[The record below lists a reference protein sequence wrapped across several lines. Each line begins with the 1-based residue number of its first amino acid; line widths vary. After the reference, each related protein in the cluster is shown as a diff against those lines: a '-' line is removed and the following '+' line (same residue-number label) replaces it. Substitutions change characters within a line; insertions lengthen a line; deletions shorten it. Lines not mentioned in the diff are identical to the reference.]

1 MRVGVLG
8 GTFDPVHR
16 GHLALAGAARDELGL
31 GEVLFVPAG
40 QPWRKAGR
48 IVAPAGDRLA
58 MLRLALEGE
67 AVFRVETLE
76 VDRHGPS
83 YTADTLEAL
92 RAARPEDELFFIVG
106 EDALADLPNWVRPE
120 RILELA
126 TLAVARRAGV
136 RPMAGEGLPGLRERA
151 VWLKMPLVRV
161 SATEIRER
169 VRRGEPIDGM
179 VPPAVAAYIR
189 EQGLYRDEQGRAG
202 LKPRSYNT

>member
-1 MRVGVLG
+1 MAGLRVGVLG

-16 GHLALAGAARDELGL
+16 GHLALARAARDELGL
-31 GEVLFVPAG
+31 DEVLFVPAG

-48 IVAPAGDRLA
+48 IVAPAGHRLA

-67 AVFRVETLE
+67 AEFRVETLE
-76 VDRHGPS
+76 LDRPGPS

-92 RAARPEDELFFIVG
+92 RAARPDDEMFLVLG

-126 TLAVARRAGV
+126 TLAVARREVGPRA
-136 RPMAGEGLPGLRERA
+136 AGERLPGLSERV
-151 VWLKMPLVRV
+151 VWLKMPLVPV
-161 SATEIRER
+161 SATAIRER
-169 VRRGEPIDGM
+169 VRRGEPIGDM

-189 EQGLYRDEQGRAG
+189 ERGLYRG
-202 LKPRSYNT
+202 

>member
-1 MRVGVLG
+1 MAGLRLGVLG

-16 GHLALAGAARDELGL
+16 GHLALAAAARDELGL

-48 IVAPAGDRLA
+48 SIGSEEHRLA
-58 MLRLALEGE
+58 MLRRALEGE
-67 AVFRVETLE
+67 DAFRVATLE
-76 VDRHGPS
+76 LERDGPS

-92 RAARPEDELFFIVG
+92 QAARPDDELVFILG

-126 TLAVARRAGV
+126 RLAVARRSD
-136 RPMAGEGLPGLRERA
+136 MASRAVEEAERRLPGLAKRV
-151 VWLKMPLVRV
+151 VWLKMPLVEV

-169 VRRGEPIDGM
+169 VRRGQPIDEM
-179 VPPAVAAYIR
+179 VPPAVEAYIR
-189 EQGLYRDEQGRAG
+189 EHGLYR
-202 LKPRSYNT
+202 T

>member
-16 GHLALAGAARDELGL
+16 GHLALARAARVELTL
-31 GEVLFVPAG
+31 DEVLFVPAG

-48 IVAPAGDRLA
+48 IVAPADDRLA

-67 AVFRVETLE
+67 PAFRVERLE
-76 VDRHGPS
+76 MDRPGPS
-83 YTADTLEAL
+83 YTAETLEGL
-92 RAARPEDELFFIVG
+92 RAARPDDELSCILG
-106 EDALADLPNWVRPE
+106 EDALADLPHWVRPE

-126 TLAVARRAGV
+126 TLAVGRREGV
-136 RPMAGEGLPGLRERA
+136 PRAAGERLAGLSERV
-151 VWLKMPLVRV
+151 VWLKMPLVPV

-169 VRRGEPIDGM
+169 VRRGEPIGEM

-189 EQGLYRDEQGRAG
+189 ERGLY
-202 LKPRSYNT
+202 KT

>member
-1 MRVGVLG
+1 MAGLRFGVLG

-16 GHLALAGAARDELGL
+16 GHLALARAARDELAL
-31 GEVLFVPAG
+31 DEVLFVPAG

-48 IVAPAGDRLA
+48 IVAPASHRLA

-67 AVFRVETLE
+67 AEFWVETLE
-76 VDRHGPS
+76 LGRPGPS

-92 RAARPEDELFFIVG
+92 RAARPDDELFLILG
-106 EDALADLPNWVRPE
+106 EDALADLPNWVRPG

-126 TLAVARRAGV
+126 TLAVASRAGV
-136 RPMAGEGLPGLRERA
+136 ARGAAEPLRGLSERT
-151 VWLKMPLVRV
+151 VWLAMPLVPV

-169 VRRGEPIDGM
+169 VRRGLPVDEL

-189 EQGLYRDEQGRAG
+189 EQGLYR
-202 LKPRSYNT
+202 T

>member
-16 GHLALAGAARDELGL
+16 GHLALACAARDELAL
-31 GEVLFVPAG
+31 DEVLFVAAG

-48 IVAPAGDRLA
+48 IVAPAEDRLA

-67 AVFRVETLE
+67 PAFRVETLE
-76 VDRHGPS
+76 LDRPGPS

-92 RAARPEDELFFIVG
+92 RAARPDDELFCILG

-120 RILELA
+120 RILELS
-126 TLAVARRAGV
+126 TLVVARREGV
-136 RPMAGEGLPGLRERA
+136 PRAAGERLPGLNER
-151 VWLKMPLVRV
+151 VVRLQMPLVPV
-161 SATEIRER
+161 SATAIRER
-169 VRRGEPIDGM
+169 VSRGEPIGEM

-189 EQGLYRDEQGRAG
+189 ERGLYR
-202 LKPRSYNT
+202 T

>member
-16 GHLALAGAARDELGL
+16 GHLALARAARDELGL
-31 GEVLFVPAG
+31 DEVRFVPAG

-48 IVAPAGDRLA
+48 IVAPAEHRLA
-58 MLRLALEGE
+58 MLRLALAGQS
-67 AVFRVETLE
+67 AFRVEALE
-76 VDRHGPS
+76 LERPGPS

-92 RAARPEDELFFIVG
+92 AEAGPGDELFFIVG

-126 TLAVARRAGV
+126 ILAVARRADV
-136 RPMAGEGLPGLRERA
+136 TPSALAEAEAKLAGLTERA
-151 VWLKMPLVRV
+151 VWLKMPLVPV

-169 VRRGEPIDGM
+169 VRRGEPVEGL
-179 VPPAVAAYIR
+179 VPPPVEAYIR
-189 EQGLYRDEQGRAG
+189 EHGLYRDAGQG
-202 LKPRSYNT
+202 

>member
-1 MRVGVLG
+1 MAGLRVGVLG

-16 GHLALAGAARDELGL
+16 GHLALARAARDELALDG
-31 GEVLFVPAG
+31 VLFVPAG

-48 IVAPAGDRLA
+48 IVAAAEDRLA

-67 AVFRVETLE
+67 AAFRVETLE
-76 VDRHGPS
+76 LDRPGPS

-92 RAARPEDELFFIVG
+92 RAVRPEDELYCIAG

-126 TLAVARRAGV
+126 TLAVARREDAAAAAAE
-136 RPMAGEGLPGLRERA
+136 RLPGLPERL
-151 VWLKMPLVRV
+151 VWLKMPPVAV
-161 SATEIRER
+161 SATEIRDR
-169 VRRGEPIDGM
+169 VRRGLPVAEL

-189 EQGLYRDEQGRAG
+189 ERGLYR
-202 LKPRSYNT
+202 T